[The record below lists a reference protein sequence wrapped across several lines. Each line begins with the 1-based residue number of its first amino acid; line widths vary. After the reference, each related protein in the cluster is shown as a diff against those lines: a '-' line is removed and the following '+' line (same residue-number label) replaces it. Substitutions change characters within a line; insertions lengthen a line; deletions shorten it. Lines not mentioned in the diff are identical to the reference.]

1 MIKREVS
8 YMRLLE
14 MSISGAVF
22 ITAAALIR
30 TVLINHLPKKTFFVL
45 WWMVIFCLLVPF
57 RIPSKISL
65 YSWMPPVSG
74 LAQEEQDQILL
85 YEKLVQGLNH
95 DGFFHNDESNKG
107 IDGYGLK
114 SGWFNADWLNKGG
127 IKEGGVSESGMKK
140 SGMKESGMKESGIN
154 EFWINEFRMSGP
166 ALNKNEM
173 SETAL
178 NKAGISES
186 AFNKDGMCKYTWVNS
201 RFYQNSLKPE
211 EFDRESLVPKAFN
224 RDVLNCH
231 NQSVVNKYGQ
241 NPDILNHRQ
250 SGQNTSIFT
259 IIELYL
265 IKAVSDQF
273 GENGI
278 YMLKI
283 VWAAGVGMFLLFFTL
298 VYVKMR
304 FDFSTSILVK
314 NDYCFQFLKR
324 QSVKRKIQVR
334 QSGLIKAPLTYG
346 VWRPVILM
354 PENTDWNNTEQLEYI
369 FMHEYIHIKRF
380 DQITKLMLMTALAVH
395 WINPFVWIMYLLCS
409 RDLELSCDEAVVH
422 AFGESVR
429 SNYAHILI
437 NMEEQKTKL
446 RPLCNSFSKN
456 VMEERIVAIMKMK
469 KRTVF
474 KTAAAALLVC
484 SVSGIFATSAAAEV
498 QEGAGSRLEMQAG
511 LNSNMLKNRGE
522 ETGGTQSSDQGT
534 GSKAMPDQGAGRKAM
549 PDQEAGLIR
558 TESGGRTTGTSRA
571 GRKSLTGNEA
581 AEDGSTTAGSRMSAE
596 DKSEK
601 ENGVKDHNAAEKNAV
616 KIINTSLNLSD
627 EQAQIISDAVC
638 KHMETKYKGNYV
650 FSNYSIQFF
659 NETVNGDVMSLNIDV
674 SANMMLIANPK
685 KSLFAQG
692 MREAVKEI
700 KGAKKK
706 KAARKIYKEWLK
718 DSMSYYMKP
727 DPYTTGFSY
736 HVQIPVSSMEN
747 EADRFEYELFYRSNI
762 DDEILGSFADE
773 PAFKGYSKK
782 DGKSYIKENL

>member
-1 MIKREVS
+1 
-8 YMRLLE
+8 MRLLE

-140 SGMKESGMKESGIN
+140 AGMKESGMKESGIN

-456 VMEERIVAIMKMK
+456 VMEERIVAIMKIK

-474 KTAAAALLVC
+474 QTAAAALLVC

-549 PDQEAGLIR
+549 PDQEAGLVR

>member
-1 MIKREVS
+1 
-8 YMRLLE
+8 MRLLE
-14 MSISGAVF
+14 MSISGGVF

-549 PDQEAGLIR
+549 PDQEAGLVR

>member
-1 MIKREVS
+1 
-8 YMRLLE
+8 MRLLE

>member
-1 MIKREVS
+1 
-8 YMRLLE
+8 MRLLE

-549 PDQEAGLIR
+549 PDQEAGLVR

>member
-1 MIKREVS
+1 
-8 YMRLLE
+8 MRLLE

-140 SGMKESGMKESGIN
+140 SGMKESGMKKSGMKESGMKGSGIN

-166 ALNKNEM
+166 ALNKNGM

-178 NKAGISES
+178 NKVGISES
-186 AFNKDGMCKYTWVNS
+186 AFNKGGMCKYTWVNS

-224 RDVLNCH
+224 RDVLNRQS
-231 NQSVVNKYGQ
+231 QSVVDKYGQ
-241 NPDILNHRQ
+241 NPDILNHGQ

-334 QSGLIKAPLTYG
+334 QSVLIKAPLTYG
-346 VWRPVILM
+346 IWHPVILM

-380 DQITKLMLMTALAVH
+380 DQITKLVLLITVVVH
-395 WINPFVWIMYLLCS
+395 WFNPFVWMMYLLCS

-422 AFGESVR
+422 AFGE
-429 SNYAHILI
+429 
-437 NMEEQKTKL
+437 
-446 RPLCNSFSKN
+446 
-456 VMEERIVAIMKMK
+456 
-469 KRTVF
+469 
-474 KTAAAALLVC
+474 
-484 SVSGIFATSAAAEV
+484 
-498 QEGAGSRLEMQAG
+498 
-511 LNSNMLKNRGE
+511 
-522 ETGGTQSSDQGT
+522 
-534 GSKAMPDQGAGRKAM
+534 
-549 PDQEAGLIR
+549 
-558 TESGGRTTGTSRA
+558 
-571 GRKSLTGNEA
+571 
-581 AEDGSTTAGSRMSAE
+581 
-596 DKSEK
+596 
-601 ENGVKDHNAAEKNAV
+601 
-616 KIINTSLNLSD
+616 
-627 EQAQIISDAVC
+627 
-638 KHMETKYKGNYV
+638 
-650 FSNYSIQFF
+650 
-659 NETVNGDVMSLNIDV
+659 
-674 SANMMLIANPK
+674 
-685 KSLFAQG
+685 
-692 MREAVKEI
+692 
-700 KGAKKK
+700 
-706 KAARKIYKEWLK
+706 
-718 DSMSYYMKP
+718 
-727 DPYTTGFSY
+727 
-736 HVQIPVSSMEN
+736 
-747 EADRFEYELFYRSNI
+747 
-762 DDEILGSFADE
+762 
-773 PAFKGYSKK
+773 
-782 DGKSYIKENL
+782 

>member
-1 MIKREVS
+1 
-8 YMRLLE
+8 MRLLE

-354 PENTDWNNTEQLEYI
+354 PENTDWNDTEQLEYI

-498 QEGAGSRLEMQAG
+498 QEGAGSRLEMQTS

-549 PDQEAGLIR
+549 PDQEAGLVR

-581 AEDGSTTAGSRMSAE
+581 AEDGSTTAGSSMSAE

-616 KIINTSLNLSD
+616 KIINTSLNLSN
-627 EQAQIISDAVC
+627 EQAQVISDAVC

-659 NETVNGDVMSLNIDV
+659 NETFNETVNGDVMSLDIDV
-674 SANMMLIANPK
+674 STNMMLIANPK
-685 KSLFAQG
+685 KSSFARG
-692 MREAVKEI
+692 MREAVREI

-718 DSMSYYMKP
+718 DEMSYYMKP

-736 HVQIPVSSMEN
+736 HVQIPVSSLKN
-747 EADRFEYELFYRSNI
+747 EADCFEYELFYRSNI
-762 DDEILGSFADE
+762 DGEILGSFADE

>member
-1 MIKREVS
+1 
-8 YMRLLE
+8 MRLLE

-74 LAQEEQDQILL
+74 LAQEEQNQILL

-549 PDQEAGLIR
+549 PDQEAGLVR